1 MMKGGRFVKI
11 LEEDESVMMPAHRAY
26 LPLLTAEVANANA
39 IGIIWDDDTVTGL
52 DGVAADD
59 NRANPN
65 LDGTIY
71 NLQGQKVDH
80 PTRGIYIINGKK
92 VVIK

>member
-1 MMKGGRFVKI
+1 MNDGQFVKI
-11 LEEDESVMMPAHRAY
+11 SDEDEPVELPARSAF
-26 LPLLTAEVANANA
+26 LPLLTSETEGFN
-39 IGIIWDDDTVTGL
+39 IISIIWDDTATRLGNVP
-52 DGVAADD
+52 ADD
-59 NRANPN
+59 SHVNRH

-71 NLQGQKVDH
+71 NLQGQKVEN